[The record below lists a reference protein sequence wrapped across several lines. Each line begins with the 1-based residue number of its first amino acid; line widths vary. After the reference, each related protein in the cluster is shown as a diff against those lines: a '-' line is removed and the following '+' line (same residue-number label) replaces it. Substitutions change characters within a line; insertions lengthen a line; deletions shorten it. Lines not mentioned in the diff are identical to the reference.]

1 MNQYRQ
7 TIHSAIIDTIASIF
21 DGDYTKI
28 CDVKKAVL
36 HLETIYICNSSC
48 YSLQLNNL
56 SIQEQLV
63 MYEELELIP
72 PSTVM
77 FFEDHKKGILD
88 HWPSDD
94 AISAFPEHLYETL
107 LENELYIQPNSI
119 RFVADKVTR
128 DMAGAYYTPPEF
140 ASKIT
145 RRALD
150 TYIEEKTGIARFS
163 FSNVDSEKVFSALQN
178 IVFLDYSC
186 GGGEFLLAVLQY
198 FQEYVNNYSL
208 SKAATQLRGIDVN
221 PIAVMIAATRIA
233 RSISEKPGITI
244 LKQICKNFL
253 VGNPLLHNERLT
265 SLDQRFENFALNRL
279 YAENEGID
287 IKKLVANSL
296 FVVGNPPWEKLRFEE
311 RAFFRQLYPA
321 ISAIAQKDQR
331 SKAIQE
337 LSVEWPE
344 LEKYYTLVHQDYA
357 AAKKLLT
364 KHPLLENSLVG
375 ELNTYALFAELASR
389 LIGDNGFSAIIVKS
403 ALVTSTCY
411 SNCFQFFLKDGQLS
425 EVFMYDNSKRIFPID
440 SREKFCVLFFGKK
453 QANRLQVHYGLTM
466 QGQVETSVPMDIS
479 IEEARQINPE
489 TGLLP
494 NVTKEKE
501 FAFLLRIHR
510 DFPVFSDVFPQ
521 CHFGRLVHLT
531 AHAEHISKEPA
542 ENQVPIYEGKFI
554 GQYDNRFATFAGLD
568 EQKRYQ
574 PKASALRQVEDGFV
588 VQKAMPEAR
597 YHIEEKFWN
606 GFLSRY
612 DCPYSLCWRSLTSP
626 TNQRTM
632 IASIMPTVPTCQSI
646 QMLQTKSTK
655 ALLLILALF
664 NSKAFDYFVRLK
676 MAGIDLTQSVVRQI
690 PVPTQEAWE
699 QCIKLGHQEYPAAEA
714 VMMLEKLIYRNESML
729 DPMWEGIPDLPETT
743 MRYHNS
749 TDIQK
754 EIDEIIFTLYRL
766 TPEEKKVIVE
776 SFAD

>member
-1 MNQYRQ
+1 MDQ
-7 TIHSAIIDTIASIF
+7 HSQIIQNAIINTVSCIF

-48 YSLQLNNL
+48 YSLQLNDL
-56 SIQEQLV
+56 SIQEQLA
-63 MYEELELIP
+63 MYEDLGMIP
-72 PSTVM
+72 HGTIM
-77 FFEDHKKGILD
+77 FFEDHKKDILSY
-88 HWPSDD
+88 WPIDET
-94 AISAFPEHLYETL
+94 ISAFPENLYEAL

-119 RFVADKVTR
+119 KFAEGKVTR
-128 DMAGAYYTPPEF
+128 DMAGAYYTPSEF

-150 TYIEEKTGIARFS
+150 TYIEKKTGIARFS
-163 FSNVDSEKVFSALQN
+163 FSDVDNDKVLSVLEN

-198 FQEYVNNYSL
+198 FQEHVKNYSL
-208 SKAATQLRGIDVN
+208 GKAAAQLHGVDVN
-221 PIAVMIAATRIA
+221 PIAVMIAVTRIA
-233 RSISEKPGITI
+233 RSISEKPDITI
-244 LKQICKNFL
+244 LKQLCNNFL
-253 VGNPLLHNERLT
+253 VGNPLLYNEQVA
-265 SLDQRFENFALNRL
+265 SLEQRFENFALNRL
-279 YAENEGID
+279 YAENEGINC
-287 IKKLVANSL
+287 KKLMDENL
-296 FVVGNPPWEKLRFEE
+296 FIVGNPPWEKLRFEE

-331 SKAIQE
+331 AKAIKA

-344 LEKYYTLVHQDYA
+344 LEEYYILVQQDYA
-357 AAKKLLT
+357 VAKKLLPR
-364 KHPLLENSLVG
+364 HPLLKNSLVG

-389 LIGDNGFSAIIVKS
+389 LIGNNGFSAIIVKS
-403 ALVTSTCY
+403 ALITSTCY
-411 SNCFQFFLKDGQLS
+411 SNCFRFFLKDGRLS
-425 EVFMYDNSKRIFPID
+425 EVFMYDNRKRIFPID

-453 QANRLQVHYGLTM
+453 QTNRLQVHYGLTT
-466 QGQVETSVPMDIS
+466 QDQVVTSVPMDIS
-479 IEEARQINPE
+479 LEEIEQINPE

-494 NVTKEKE
+494 NVANKTE
-501 FAFLLRIHR
+501 FAFLLRVHR
-510 DFPVFSDVFPQ
+510 EFPVFSEVFPQ

-542 ENQVPIYEGKFI
+542 ENRVPIYEGKFI
-554 GQYDNRFATFAGLD
+554 GQYDNRFATFAGVD
-568 EQKRYQ
+568 EQKCYQ
-574 PKASALRQVEDGFV
+574 PKASALRQIEDGFV
-588 VQKAMPEAR
+588 IHKPIPKAR
-597 YHIEEKFWN
+597 YYIEEKFWN
-606 GFLSRY
+606 GFLNRY
-612 DCPYSLCWRSLTSP
+612 SSPYSLCWRSLTSP

-632 IASIMPTVPTCQSI
+632 IASIMPTMPTCQSV
-646 QMLQTKSTK
+646 QMLQTKSTEE
-655 ALLLILALF
+655 LLLILALF

-690 PVPTQEAWE
+690 PIPTKEAWE
-699 QCIKLGHQEYPAAEA
+699 QHIELGHQEYPAAEA

-729 DPMWEGIPDLPETT
+729 DPLWEGIPDIPDVT

-754 EIDEIIFTLYRL
+754 EMDEIIFTLYQL
-766 TPEEKKVIVE
+766 TPEERKVIIE